1 MKSDV
6 LIYSSILLL
15 GVFIS
20 AVSQVLLKKES
31 QKEHASR
38 IKEYFNIRVIVA
50 YAIFFASTFL
60 SIFAYKG
67 IPLSWGPVIA
77 ATSYI
82 YVTIFGVLIF
92 REKLSFRKV
101 VALVFIISGIL
112 VYSFFG

>member
-1 MKSDV
+1 MNND
-6 LIYSSILLL
+6 LLLYSSILLV

-38 IKEYFNIRVIVA
+38 IKEYLNIRVIVA
-50 YAIFFASTFL
+50 YTIFFASTFL
-60 SIFAYKG
+60 SIIAYKG
-67 IPLSWGPVIA
+67 IPLSWGPVIS

-82 YVTIFGVLIF
+82 YVTIFGVCIF
-92 REKLSFRKV
+92 REKLSFMKI
-101 VALVFIISGIL
+101 VALALIILGIF